1 MKTGIAP
8 DYSVTTSVPE
18 HDARDHKD
26 GYKTQIPI
34 YIEVNR
40 KEKSYSARAPT
51 RTLIIQYS
59 TKMLVHQYYTIV
71 IHAISTVLII

>member
-18 HDARDHKD
+18 HDARDHED
-26 GYKTQIPI
+26 GYKTQIPTH
-34 YIEVNR
+34 IEENK
-40 KEKSYSARAPT
+40 KEKIYSART
-51 RTLIIQYS
+51 QMRIMIIQDS
-59 TKMLVHQYYTIV
+59 TEMLVHQYYTIV